1 MVTLFCGFGYM
12 VVLLFVLICLWL
24 RKKGVARF
32 SALQRFKDNLVSVRK
47 MHGFSQDELA
57 EKIGVSRQT
66 LSKYETGESLPDI
79 ERCKLLAEV
88 LDVSLDDLVNY
99 YRKNSNN
106 LDLDVP
112 PKGKHVFGI
121 TKVGE
126 KGQIVIPAKARKIF
140 DIQPGDNLIL
150 LGDESQGIAIIKEKR
165 LVEIL
170 NSI

>member
-1 MVTLFCGFGYM
+1 MQIG
-12 VVLLFVLICLWL
+12 
-24 RKKGVARF
+24 
-32 SALQRFKDNLVSVRK
+32 
-47 MHGFSQDELA
+47 
-57 EKIGVSRQT
+57 EKIKNYRKTAGLTQEQVADYLDVST
-66 LSKYETGESLPDI
+66 PAVNKWEKGESLPDI
-79 ERCKLLAEV
+79 EKCKLLAEV

-99 YRKNSNN
+99 DRENSN
-106 LDLDVP
+106 DLGLGVP

-170 NSI
+170 NGNE

>member
-1 MVTLFCGFGYM
+1 M
-12 VVLLFVLICLWL
+12 
-24 RKKGVARF
+24 
-32 SALQRFKDNLVSVRK
+32 FKDNLVSVRK

-66 LSKYETGESLPDI
+66 LSKYET

-88 LDVSLDDLVNY
+88 LDVSLDELVNY
-99 YRKNSNN
+99 DRENSNN
-106 LDLDVP
+106 LGLSVP

-140 DIQPGDNLIL
+140 DIQPGDNLII

-165 LVEIL
+165 LMEML
-170 NSI
+170 NGNE